1 MKLIVVIMED
11 DLSHILSKELLENK
25 ISSTKLSSTGGF
37 LKKGNTTMLIGT
49 DVEKEQSILD
59 LIKKVCDEND
69 IESDNES
76 KANIFVMDLEDFK
89 SFNVTEKQ
97 NFDKSSQE

>member
-76 KANIFVMDLEDFK
+76 KANVFVLDLEDFK
-89 SFNVTEKQ
+89 KF
-97 NFDKSSQE
+97 

>member
-37 LKKGNTTMLIGT
+37 LKKGNTTTLIGT

-89 SFNVTEKQ
+89 KF
-97 NFDKSSQE
+97 

>member
-37 LKKGNTTMLIGT
+37 LKKGNTTTLIGT

-76 KANIFVMDLEDFK
+76 KANIFVLDLEDFK
-89 SFNVTEKQ
+89 KF
-97 NFDKSSQE
+97 

>member
-49 DVEKEQSILD
+49 DVEKERSILD

-89 SFNVTEKQ
+89 KF
-97 NFDKSSQE
+97 

>member
-1 MKLIVVIMED
+1 MED

-49 DVEKEQSILD
+49 DEEKEQSILD

-69 IESDNES
+69 VESDNES

-89 SFNVTEKQ
+89 KF
-97 NFDKSSQE
+97 

>member
-49 DVEKEQSILD
+49 DMEKEQSILD

-89 SFNVTEKQ
+89 KF
-97 NFDKSSQE
+97 

>member
-1 MKLIVVIMED
+1 MED

-59 LIKKVCDEND
+59 LIKKVCYEND

-89 SFNVTEKQ
+89 KF
-97 NFDKSSQE
+97 

>member
-89 SFNVTEKQ
+89 KF
-97 NFDKSSQE
+97 

>member
-11 DLSHILSKELLENK
+11 DLCHILSKGLLENK

-49 DVEKEQSILD
+49 DVENEQFVLD
-59 LIKKVCDEND
+59 VIKKVCDEND
-69 IESDNES
+69 VESDNES
-76 KANIFVMDLEDFK
+76 KANVFVMDLEDFK
-89 SFNVTEKQ
+89 KF
-97 NFDKSSQE
+97 

>member
-76 KANIFVMDLEDFK
+76 KANIFVLDLEDFK
-89 SFNVTEKQ
+89 KF
-97 NFDKSSQE
+97 

>member
-49 DVEKEQSILD
+49 NVEKEQSILD

-89 SFNVTEKQ
+89 KF
-97 NFDKSSQE
+97 

>member
-76 KANIFVMDLEDFK
+76 KTNIFVMDLEDFK
-89 SFNVTEKQ
+89 KF
-97 NFDKSSQE
+97 

>member
-1 MKLIVVIMED
+1 MED

-49 DVEKEQSILD
+49 NVEKEQSILD

-89 SFNVTEKQ
+89 KF
-97 NFDKSSQE
+97 

>member
-1 MKLIVVIMED
+1 MED

-89 SFNVTEKQ
+89 KF
-97 NFDKSSQE
+97 

>member
-59 LIKKVCDEND
+59 LIKKVC
-69 IESDNES
+69 
-76 KANIFVMDLEDFK
+76 VGYR
-89 SFNVTEKQ
+89 T
-97 NFDKSSQE
+97 

>member
-49 DVEKEQSILD
+49 DEEKEQSILD

-69 IESDNES
+69 VESDNES

-89 SFNVTEKQ
+89 KF
-97 NFDKSSQE
+97 

>member
-1 MKLIVVIMED
+1 MED

-59 LIKKVCDEND
+59 LIKKVCDENG

-89 SFNVTEKQ
+89 KF
-97 NFDKSSQE
+97 

>member
-1 MKLIVVIMED
+1 MED

-49 DVEKEQSILD
+49 DVEKERSILD

-89 SFNVTEKQ
+89 KF
-97 NFDKSSQE
+97 

>member
-37 LKKGNTTMLIGT
+37 LKKGNTTTLIGT

-76 KANIFVMDLEDFK
+76 KANIFIMDLEDFK
-89 SFNVTEKQ
+89 KF
-97 NFDKSSQE
+97 

>member
-37 LKKGNTTMLIGT
+37 LKKGNTTLLIGT

-89 SFNVTEKQ
+89 KF
-97 NFDKSSQE
+97 

>member
-25 ISSTKLSSTGGF
+25 ISSTKLSSTGRK

-89 SFNVTEKQ
+89 KF
-97 NFDKSSQE
+97 

>member
-1 MKLIVVIMED
+1 MED

-76 KANIFVMDLEDFK
+76 KANIFVMGLEDFK
-89 SFNVTEKQ
+89 KF
-97 NFDKSSQE
+97 

>member
-37 LKKGNTTMLIGT
+37 LKKGNTTTLIGT

-59 LIKKVCDEND
+59 LIKKVCNEND

-89 SFNVTEKQ
+89 KF
-97 NFDKSSQE
+97 

>member
-1 MKLIVVIMED
+1 MKLIVVITED

-89 SFNVTEKQ
+89 KF
-97 NFDKSSQE
+97 

>member
-11 DLSHILSKELLENK
+11 DLCHILSKELLENK

-49 DVEKEQSILD
+49 DVENEQSVLD
-59 LIKKVCDEND
+59 IIKKVCDEND
-69 IESDNES
+69 VESDNES
-76 KANIFVMDLEDFK
+76 KANVFVMDLEDFK
-89 SFNVTEKQ
+89 KF
-97 NFDKSSQE
+97 

>member
-1 MKLIVVIMED
+1 M
-11 DLSHILSKELLENK
+11 
-25 ISSTKLSSTGGF
+25 
-37 LKKGNTTMLIGT
+37 KKGNTTMLIGT

-89 SFNVTEKQ
+89 KF
-97 NFDKSSQE
+97 

>member
-76 KANIFVMDLEDFK
+76 KANIFVKDLEDFK
-89 SFNVTEKQ
+89 KF
-97 NFDKSSQE
+97 

>member
-49 DVEKEQSILD
+49 DVEKEHSILD

-69 IESDNES
+69 SESDNES

-89 SFNVTEKQ
+89 KF
-97 NFDKSSQE
+97 

>member
-1 MKLIVVIMED
+1 
-11 DLSHILSKELLENK
+11 
-25 ISSTKLSSTGGF
+25 LSSTGGF

-89 SFNVTEKQ
+89 KF
-97 NFDKSSQE
+97 

>member
-1 MKLIVVIMED
+1 MED

-49 DVEKEQSILD
+49 DVEKEQSMLD

-89 SFNVTEKQ
+89 KF
-97 NFDKSSQE
+97 

>member
-59 LIKKVCDEND
+59 LIKKVCDKND

-89 SFNVTEKQ
+89 KF
-97 NFDKSSQE
+97 

>member
-11 DLSHILSKELLENK
+11 DLSHILLKELLENK

-89 SFNVTEKQ
+89 KF
-97 NFDKSSQE
+97 

>member
-37 LKKGNTTMLIGT
+37 LKKGNTKMLIGT

-89 SFNVTEKQ
+89 KF
-97 NFDKSSQE
+97 